1 MLQRLRHAVGWGMPA
16 PPPGT
21 RIDFQVCAPLGHGQT
36 LYIVGDLPALG
47 GSTACVPT
55 PNTSSTSGGE
65 GGLALVT
72 TPDLYP
78 IWYNLEPVVVPAG
91 ATLRYR
97 YAICSGNRFLR
108 YETIAS
114 VAGETGAARV
124 LQLGTDYVQTQDTL
138 DALDGTTERGERDA
152 PQSGGSLWGIIPRL
166 SSGQAFVDRRATD
179 NEENGA
185 GNTRSLSSKAPKSAS
200 NSSKRLGRAFAET
213 IPEEDAQDESDSVTT
228 APETETQA
236 APQAQMDTDN
246 DVAMAPPSED
256 WLPPPPPFVNRSFS
270 LGGLTSSS
278 HHHHSSGPAT
288 GGTGPPFVSPRVLDR
303 DASHTSSVQCYSP
316 VLNRARTYSDESIK
330 SPQNVTIEATDG
342 VIIVV
347 YRLPVLVK
355 RTLDGEYLIEWE
367 DDNLVCPSGLM
378 KDATSDSH
386 FDRVSSMRLTWVGTV
401 HCSSVIPREDEERLA
416 RQLEAFH
423 CVPVFLNKALA
434 QTFHDFCY
442 GTLWPIFHNIVDI
455 YGRLPSRWW
464 NPNQQKNAWS
474 SYKNVNR
481 IFVNKVIEVYNEG
494 DLVWVH
500 GLHLLVAPSFLSRR
514 LPSVNVGFFLHTP
527 FPSSEIFRTLS
538 VRSDLL
544 RGMLSAD
551 HIGFHLYEHARHF
564 LTSCRRILGLK
575 YSAQPGGYIGIEY
588 NGRMVMMTISHIGI
602 EPPFLEMVHR
612 SAQVVADTQALVDKY
627 DAENRTMIVS
637 VDRVE
642 RLKGILLKLGAI
654 KKFLELHPEWV
665 TKIQVVQIGI
675 VDWSNPSEEKLGLQT
690 ELQNSVRKI
699 NELFAEG
706 RTQPVVA
713 YFEVENTDLASR
725 LPLWRVGDILLTT
738 SVRDAVNLYPFEFIY
753 AHELKKKP
761 GVVIVSEF
769 SGSSRVLTGSIGV
782 NPWKREEIV
791 RAIDRAVNM
800 SADECIARHKK
811 DLEYIATN
819 SRTTW
824 AERILVDLKRTK
836 KYAAEGE
843 HMGYGL
849 GLGFR
854 MLEFNAGFKMLET
867 EAVAKAYRTSFRRV
881 ILLDYGNTL
890 TQEERGAHDFT
901 KYLQCSSDQAL
912 DAPTVLS
919 KSDAPAASPELLS
932 SLSLLCADPRNTV
945 FVLSGKERGDLEK
958 TLGSVRGL
966 GLAAEHGYL
975 YKWGDSRNGA
985 GASDDVWLC
994 TKDNFDDSWKDLT
1007 HSVMD
1012 IYTQRT
1018 HGTYIELK
1026 GSALLWQFRDAD
1038 PEFGQ
1043 LQAKELHDQLNQV
1056 LEHFHVEVITGTD
1069 YLEVRPEGV
1078 DKGVIVD
1085 RILST
1090 IESTSGNYVDFVLC
1104 VGDDSSDEFMFQ
1116 YLEDTR
1122 SRPKLFTVTVGKKPS
1137 AAKYFVND
1145 VDQVKEIL
1153 HSLTKLS
1160 TVANRNLS
1168 MNDLRLLD
1176 RNRPTSYV
1184 LCWERSVAVW
1194 MCDLTCCRVCMRPQ
1208 SGLVQLV
1215 YDAVVGHGLGLP
1227 QRGEFRRHVGVA
1239 VLESRRCDSARVRER
1254 RTASSLGQ
1262 ALDVDE
1268 CALERRK
1275 LVPSDV
1281 GDVRAVLQQH

>member
-1 MLQRLRHAVGWGMPA
+1 MLQRLRHAVGWGLPA

-55 PNTSSTSGGE
+55 PGASSTSGGE

-97 YAICSGNRFLR
+97 YAVCSGSRFLR
-108 YETIAS
+108 YETIA
-114 VAGETGAARV
+114 AGGGDATAGARV

-138 DALDGTTERGERDA
+138 DALDGAADRGDRDA
-152 PQSGGSLWGIIPRL
+152 PVSGGSLWGIIPRL
-166 SSGQAFVDRRATD
+166 SSGQAFVDRRASD
-179 NEENGA
+179 SEESGA
-185 GNTRSLSSKAPKSAS
+185 GNARSKAGKAAVGSA
-200 NSSKRLGRAFAET
+200 SKRLGRAFAEA
-213 IPEEDAQDESDSVTT
+213 IPEEDAQDEGDAVATVV
-228 APETETQA
+228 AA
-236 APQAQMDTDN
+236 APAPAPASTGAVALNVVNTVDDD
-246 DVAMAPPSED
+246 DVAMTPPSED
-256 WLPPPPPFVNRSFS
+256 WVPPPPPFVNRSFS
-270 LGGLTSSS
+270 LGGLKSSS
-278 HHHHSSGPAT
+278 SG
-288 GGTGPPFVSPRVLDR
+288 GGPVSADGARVLD
-303 DASHTSSVQCYSP
+303 DESSKGVQCFSP
-316 VLNRARTYSDESIK
+316 VLSRARTFSDESIK

-355 RTLDGEYLIEWE
+355 RAADGEYLIEWE

-378 KDATSDSH
+378 KDANSDSQ

-423 CVPVFLNKALA
+423 CVPVFLHKALA

-464 NPNQQKNAWS
+464 HPNQQKNAWS

-602 EPPFLEMVHR
+602 EPPFLEMVHE
-612 SAQVVADTQALVDKY
+612 SAQVLADTRALVDKY
-627 DAENRTMIVS
+627 DAEHRTMIVS

-654 KKFLELHPEWV
+654 KEFLELHPEWV
-665 TKIQVVQIGI
+665 PKIQVVQIGI
-675 VDWSNPSEEKLGLQT
+675 VDWSNPSEEKLGLQV
-690 ELQNSVRKI
+690 ELQNAVRKM
-699 NELFAEG
+699 NELFTEG

-769 SGSSRVLTGSIGV
+769 SGSSRVLTGSLGV

-800 SADECIARHKK
+800 APDERAARHQK

-819 SRTTW
+819 SRTKW

-854 MLEFNAGFKMLET
+854 MLEFNAGFKVLET

-890 TQEERGAHDFT
+890 TQEERGANDFT
-901 KYLQCSSDQAL
+901 KYLPCGSEQAL

-919 KSDAPAASPELLS
+919 KSDAPAASSELLS

-985 GASDDVWLC
+985 GAGDDVWLC

-1085 RILST
+1085 RIMST

-1137 AAKYFVND
+1137 AAKYYVND

-1176 RNRPTSYV
+1176 RNRPTSADLFNSFTTRLSGTGSDYRSEGSFEGMSASPFSG
-1184 LCWERSVAVW
+1184 LAGATASAPASESGSLPPRSAKHSMSMSALSSVANSFPATSATYEQYFSNI
-1194 MCDLTCCRVCMRPQ
+1194 D
-1208 SGLVQLV
+1208 
-1215 YDAVVGHGLGLP
+1215 
-1227 QRGEFRRHVGVA
+1227 
-1239 VLESRRCDSARVRER
+1239 ESEEDDQ
-1254 RTASSLGQ
+1254 G
-1262 ALDVDE
+1262 
-1268 CALERRK
+1268 
-1275 LVPSDV
+1275 
-1281 GDVRAVLQQH
+1281 GIFF

>member
-1 MLQRLRHAVGWGMPA
+1 MLQRLRHAVGWGIPA

-36 LYIVGDLPALG
+36 LYIVGDIPVLG
-47 GSTACVPT
+47 GTTKCA
-55 PNTSSTSGGE
+55 PNPSVTTTSGGE
-65 GGLALVT
+65 NGLALVT

-78 IWYNLEPVVVPAG
+78 IWYNLEPIVVPAG
-91 ATLRYR
+91 TIIRYR
-97 YAICSGNRFLR
+97 YAVCSGSRFLR
-108 YETIAS
+108 YENIA
-114 VAGETGAARV
+114 VEARELV
-124 LQLGTDYVQTQDTL
+124 VGMDYLQTQDTL
-138 DALDGTTERGERDA
+138 DSLVAALDADESDTPRSRE
-152 PQSGGSLWGIIPRL
+152 GGGALWGTIPRL
-166 SSGQAFVDRRATD
+166 SSGQAFVDRRAG

-185 GNTRSLSSKAPKSAS
+185 GNSRSKSKLVSSSSKKM
-200 NSSKRLGRAFAET
+200 GRSFHET
-213 IPEEDAQDESDSVTT
+213 IPEEEGHETSAADEEDASGDVTMT
-228 APETETQA
+228 TPVEDQWQPAR
-236 APQAQMDTDN
+236 
-246 DVAMAPPSED
+246 PPTKTLSR
-256 WLPPPPPFVNRSFS
+256 NFS
-270 LGGLTSSS
+270 LSGL
-278 HHHHSSGPAT
+278 SSGVGADYSST
-288 GGTGPPFVSPRVLDR
+288 RMLEDE
-303 DASHTSSVQCYSP
+303 ASKMQCYSP
-316 VLNRARTYSDESIK
+316 VLNRARSYSDESIK
-330 SPQNVTIEATDG
+330 SPQNVTIESTDG

-355 RTLDGEYLIEWE
+355 RTPEGEYLIEWE

-378 KDATSDSH
+378 KDANSDSH

-401 HCSSVIPREDEERLA
+401 HCSSVIPKEDEERIA

-434 QTFHDFCY
+434 ETFHGFCY
-442 GTLWPIFHNIVDI
+442 GTLWPIFHNIVDV
-455 YGRLPSRWW
+455 YGRLPTRWW

-514 LPSVNVGFFLHTP
+514 LPSVNVGLFLHTP

-588 NGRMVMMTISHIGI
+588 NGRMVMLTISHIGI
-602 EPPFLEMVHR
+602 EPPFVEMVSQ
-612 SAQVVADTQALVDKY
+612 SAQVAEDTRALVERY
-627 DAENRTMIVS
+627 EAEKRTMIVS

-654 KKFLELHPEWV
+654 KQFLESSPEWIP
-665 TKIQVVQIGI
+665 KLQVVQIGI
-675 VDWSNPSEEKLGLQT
+675 VDTSNPSEEKKGVQV
-690 ELQNSVRKI
+690 EIQNSVRKI
-699 NELFAEG
+699 NELFSEG
-706 RTQPVVA
+706 RKEPIIA
-713 YFEVENTDLASR
+713 YFEVENTDLSSR

-791 RAIDRAVNM
+791 RAIELAVNM
-800 SADECIARHKK
+800 SEEERVARHNK
-811 DLEYIATN
+811 DLEYIVNN
-819 SRTTW
+819 SRTKW

-836 KYAAEGE
+836 KYAAEGD

-867 EAVAKAYRTSFRRV
+867 DAVAKAYRTSFRRV

-890 TQEERGAHDFT
+890 TQDERGANDFS
-901 KYLQCSSDQAL
+901 KYLNGATDQTSV
-912 DAPTVLS
+912 DPSVLS
-919 KSDAPAASPELLS
+919 KTDTPAASPELLS
-932 SLSLLCADPRNTV
+932 TLSLLCADPRNTV

-975 YKWGDSRNGA
+975 YKWGDSRTGA
-985 GASDDVWLC
+985 DSDDVWLC
-994 TKDNFDDSWKDLT
+994 TKDNFDDSWKDVT

-1056 LEHFHVEVITGTD
+1056 LEHFHVEVLTGTD

-1085 RILST
+1085 RIMST
-1090 IESTSGNYVDFVLC
+1090 IESTSGNYVDFVMC
-1104 VGDDSSDEFMFQ
+1104 IGDDTSDELMFQ

-1122 SRPKLFTVTVGKKPS
+1122 SRPKMFTVTVGKKPS

-1145 VDQVKEIL
+1145 VDQVREML

-1176 RNRPTSYV
+1176 RNRPTS
-1184 LCWERSVAVW
+1184 
-1194 MCDLTCCRVCMRPQ
+1194 
-1208 SGLVQLV
+1208 
-1215 YDAVVGHGLGLP
+1215 
-1227 QRGEFRRHVGVA
+1227 
-1239 VLESRRCDSARVRER
+1239 
-1254 RTASSLGQ
+1254 
-1262 ALDVDE
+1262 
-1268 CALERRK
+1268 
-1275 LVPSDV
+1275 
-1281 GDVRAVLQQH
+1281 

>member
-1 MLQRLRHAVGWGMPA
+1 MLQRLRHAVGWGLPA

-36 LYIVGDLPALG
+36 LFIVGELPALG
-47 GSTACVPT
+47 GSMTCVPSG
-55 PNTSSTSGGE
+55 TSSGNTAGGE

-97 YAICSGNRFLR
+97 YAICSGSRFLR
-108 YETIAS
+108 YEH
-114 VAGETGAARV
+114 GDARV
-124 LQLGTDYVQTQDTL
+124 LQLGTDYVQAQDTL
-138 DALDGTTERGERDA
+138 DAPPRADGADGG
-152 PQSGGSLWGIIPRL
+152 SGGGAGSLWGIIPRL
-166 SSGQAFVDRRATD
+166 SSGQAFVDRRATG
-179 NEENGA
+179 NEESGA
-185 GNTRSLSSKAPKSAS
+185 GNARSKGKAGTAPNSSSSA
-200 NSSKRLGRAFAET
+200 SKRLGRAFAEA
-213 IPEEDAQDESDSVTT
+213 IPEEEGHE
-228 APETETQA
+228 ETENDDAPDVA
-236 APQAQMDTDN
+236 AADVVQSAKDREEEKKKDDDG
-246 DVAMAPPSED
+246 DVAMTPAED
-256 WLPPPPPFVNRSFS
+256 WLPPPPPFIGRSFS
-270 LGGLTSSS
+270 VGGGTSSMS
-278 HHHHSSGPAT
+278 TAPEFS
-288 GGTGPPFVSPRVLDR
+288 SPRVLDDDSR
-303 DASHTSSVQCYSP
+303 AACYSP
-316 VLNRARTYSDESIK
+316 VLNRTRTYSDESIK

-355 RTLDGEYLIEWE
+355 RTAEGEYLIEWE

-386 FDRVSSMRLTWVGTV
+386 FDRVSSMRLTWIGTV

-423 CVPVFLNKALA
+423 CVPVFLNKTLA
-434 QTFHDFCY
+434 QTFHEFCY
-442 GTLWPIFHNIVDI
+442 GTLWPIFHNIVDV
-455 YGRLPSRWW
+455 YGRLPTRWW
-464 NPNQQKNAWS
+464 NPNEQKNAWS

-588 NGRMVMMTISHIGI
+588 NGRMVMMTITHIGI
-602 EPPFLEMVHR
+602 EPPFLEMVNQ
-612 SAQVVADTQALVDKY
+612 SAQVLDDTRELSKRY

-654 KKFLELHPEWV
+654 KRFLELSPEWIP
-665 TKIQVVQIGI
+665 KIQVVQIGI

-690 ELQNSVRKI
+690 ELQNAVRKM
-699 NELFAEG
+699 NELFSEG
-706 RTQPVVA
+706 RTQPIIA

-769 SGSSRVLTGSIGV
+769 SGSSRVLTGSVGV

-791 RAIDRAVNM
+791 KAIDLAVNM
-800 SADECIARHKK
+800 SEDERVARHKK
-811 DLEYIATN
+811 DLEYIAAN
-819 SRTTW
+819 SRTKW

-890 TQEERGAHDFT
+890 TQEERGANDFT
-901 KYLQCSSDQAL
+901 KYLNCGSDQAL
-912 DAPTVLS
+912 DAPSVLS

-945 FVLSGKERGDLEK
+945 FVLSGKERGDLEN

-975 YKWGDSRNGA
+975 YKWGDTRSGA
-985 GASDDVWLC
+985 GADDVWLC

-1085 RILST
+1085 RVLST
-1090 IESTSGNYVDFVLC
+1090 LETSGNYVDFVLC

-1122 SRPKLFTVTVGKKPS
+1122 SRPKMFTVTVGKKPS

-1184 LCWERSVAVW
+1184 LVVAVDGSVCVAFEYPND
-1194 MCDLTCCRVCMRPQ
+1194 MCVCVSGWKAGRTCSTRSRQGCPAPARTTGARGASRAWRLRHFLAWQAPRP
-1208 SGLVQLV
+1208 
-1215 YDAVVGHGLGLP
+1215 
-1227 QRGEFRRHVGVA
+1227 RRHPSTAGSHLA
-1239 VLESRRCDSARVRER
+1239 RPSTRCR
-1254 RTASSLGQ
+1254 
-1262 ALDVDE
+1262 
-1268 CALERRK
+1268 
-1275 LVPSDV
+1275 
-1281 GDVRAVLQQH
+1281 